1 MYSEIKLQISALKN
15 ASIDGVASRTVL
27 FIIVLFV
34 GVLSLYLSH
43 ATHLS
48 GDEKFYYSRS
58 VFLAQFII
66 SLFHE
71 NADNFNILVSQFVDN
86 GWFMPGMSFIL
97 TPIHLLFFGEAPLYV
112 VRAYITFINL
122 AIVYLIICEI
132 LKSSAPKKPVFLFI
146 AILCLMPY
154 YMFYL
159 GMIWGDLVAAHLAIF
174 LLLYFERKIN
184 VSKLSSILSIKES
197 ILMGFLVGL
206 ILFVRS
212 QYLLLL
218 VILII
223 RLILEKVRNK
233 EYNYQNIYSWP
244 AVLKTSILI
253 FLTCIV
259 VLTPWHYELNKRFG
273 PIFMTTSF
281 HEGPL
286 FFDHKYRESAAKETS
301 SANIFVK
308 VHRKIISDASIAKRS
323 LREQVKF
330 EIDKLPEKSIE
341 RKIKIIQRRQKNFYF
356 HENEFLKRF
365 FSIQDDPDKYKSSL
379 YQKLLTFNTFS
390 WYLLLL
396 LGSIAFFLP
405 AYPTRNNYFL
415 VLSLKGVAFFLTT
428 QPMMVATH
436 GRYYVTLIPIFTL
449 MILLTTRDNLST
461 ALSQYKI
468 ISIHNIL
475 IILGQ
480 IFVALYLIFNIWI
493 WNY

>member
-1 MYSEIKLQISALKN
+1 MYSAIRLQINALKN
-15 ASIDGVASRTVL
+15 ASIDRVASQTILLILV
-27 FIIVLFV
+27 IFV

-43 ATHLS
+43 ATRLS
-48 GDEKFYYSRS
+48 GDEGFYNSRS
-58 VFLAQFII
+58 IFLAQFII

-71 NADNFNILVSQFVDN
+71 DAVNFNIIVSKLVSN

-97 TPIHLLFFGEAPLYV
+97 TPIHLLFFGEAPIYV

-122 AIVYLIICEI
+122 VIVYLIICEI
-132 LKSSAPKKPVFLFI
+132 LKSSVPKKHVFLFI
-146 AILCLMPY
+146 AILFLMPY

-159 GMIWGDLVAAHLAIF
+159 GMIWGDLFAAHLAIF

-197 ILMGFLVGL
+197 ILMGCLVGL
-206 ILFVRS
+206 ISLVRP
-212 QYLLLL
+212 QYLILL
-218 VILII
+218 VIVII
-223 RLILEKVRNK
+223 RLVLEKVRNK
-233 EYNYQNIYSWP
+233 EYKYQNIYSWS
-244 AVLKTSILI
+244 AIIKTSILI

-273 PIFMTTSF
+273 PIIMITSF
-281 HEGPL
+281 YEGPL
-286 FFDHKYRESAAKETS
+286 VYDDKYTESATKETGIS
-301 SANIFVK
+301 NKYLA
-308 VHRKIISDASIAKRS
+308 VHRKIISDASIAKRNF
-323 LREQVKF
+323 REQVEYEK
-330 EIDKLPEKSIE
+330 DKLPEKSIE
-341 RKIKIIQRRQKNFYF
+341 DKIRQIQINQNKFYF
-356 HENEFLKRF
+356 NENSFLKRF
-365 FSIQDDPDKYKSSL
+365 FLIQKDPDKYKSSL

-396 LGSIAFFLP
+396 FGSLAFFLP

-415 VLSLKGVAFFLTT
+415 VLSLKGMAFFLTI
-428 QPMMVATH
+428 QPILSHAH
-436 GRYYVTLIPIFTL
+436 GRYYVALIPIFTL

-461 ALSQYKI
+461 ALSEYKN

-475 IILGQ
+475 IFLGQ